1 MSVCFS
7 AVDHQAWPQQTLEW
21 TLERARKRKERIQ
34 ILTKP
39 SERAS
44 LSLDG
49 SDGWTIDLFF
59 INVILQLLVII
70 LYLRPYIKAGDIFKN
85 FTEKVRLRLYA

>member
-44 LSLDG
+44 VSLDG
-49 SDGWTIDLFF
+49 LYKCDFTIAGYNIVLEAIHSKNGGHFF
-59 INVILQLLVII
+59 
-70 LYLRPYIKAGDIFKN
+70 
-85 FTEKVRLRLYA
+85 